1 MIETKISHTNFLSA
15 IAARGSVSEV
25 YQRFLPLISSD
36 TVTEK
41 ISLWSRLPLANGAD
55 INNDV
60 YETSKGEFYFKGD
73 FDFISRRKDIVRA
86 KDHMQQRLNTQ

>member
-1 MIETKISHTNFLSA
+1 MSRRRSLNSCVILESDTLRNVVITEISITCQFLSA

-41 ISLWSRLPLANGAD
+41 ISLWSRLPLANG
-55 INNDV
+55 V
-60 YETSKGEFYFKGD
+60 S
-73 FDFISRRKDIVRA
+73 
-86 KDHMQQRLNTQ
+86 

>member
-1 MIETKISHTNFLSA
+1 MIMIEIKISHTNFLSA

-60 YETSKGEFYFKGD
+60 YETSKGEFYD